1 MMKQIDSSQYLEILA
16 ATRQSWQNRYYA
28 MYSSIL
34 KGVVVDPVLMQVPV
48 DDHLVH
54 RGDGVF
60 DTFKCVRRGAY
71 NLDAHVKRLVR
82 SASEIGL
89 LWPEGVEDIRDKVIQ
104 TLTLANKDDCSCRVI
119 LARGPGG
126 LGVSPYESPH
136 PALYIVVYMSGTPFM
151 RAHPEGA
158 CVNKSYVPVKSGNFA
173 TYKHCNYLPN
183 VMMKREAVDAGVD
196 FVVSYDMHGFLAE
209 GATENAGIVTSERE
223 LLFPKMDYVLD
234 GTTMLRVI
242 TIAEALVQDGTL
254 KRVIFTDITEAMV
267 CAATEL
273 LMIGTTLNVAS
284 ACRYEGV
291 LVGGGCPGP
300 VGKRLDKMLAEDIAE
315 NEDMRTRF

>member
-1 MMKQIDSSQYLEILA
+1 MKQIDSSQYLALLA

-34 KGVVVDPVLMQVPV
+34 DGVVVDPVLMQVPV

-60 DTFKCVRRGAY
+60 DTFKCVQRGAY
-71 NLDAHVKRLVR
+71 NLDAHLKRLVR

-89 LWPEGVEDIRDKVIQ
+89 VWMGGLEDIRAKVLQ
-104 TLTLANKDDCSCRVI
+104 TLAIANKDDCSCRVI
-119 LARGPGG
+119 LARGPGS

-136 PALYIVVYMSGTPFM
+136 PSLYIVVYMAGTPFM
-151 RAHPEGA
+151 KAHPEGA
-158 CVNKSYVPVKSGNFA
+158 RVKKSHVPVKSGNYA

-196 FVVSYDMHGFLAE
+196 FVVSYDVHGFLAE
-209 GATENAGIVTSERE
+209 GATENVAIVTKEQE

-234 GTTMLRVI
+234 GTTMLRVMKL
-242 TIAEALVQDGTL
+242 AESLLQDGTL
-254 KRVIFTDITEAMV
+254 TRMAFADITETMV
-267 CAATEL
+267 SSAAEL
-273 LMIGTTLNVAS
+273 LIIGTTLNVAS
-284 ACRYEGV
+284 ACRYEEQAVGV
-291 LVGGGCPGP
+291 TCPGP
-300 VGKRLDKMLAEDIAE
+300 VGMRLDKLLAEDIAG
-315 NEDMRTRF
+315 NKDMRTRF

>member
-1 MMKQIDSSQYLEILA
+1 MKQIDSAQYFEILA

-34 KGVVVDPVLMQVPV
+34 EGVVVDPLLMQIPV

-71 NLDAHVKRLVR
+71 NLDAHLKRLVR

-89 LWPEGVEDIRDKVIQ
+89 LWPGGLADIRDKVIQ
-104 TLTLANKDDCSCRVI
+104 TLTLANKDDCSCRVL

-136 PALYIVVYMSGTPFM
+136 PALYIVVYMAGIPFM
-151 RAHPEGA
+151 QAHPAGA
-158 CVNKSYVPVKSGNFA
+158 FVNRSHVPVKAGNFA

-183 VMMKREAVDAGVD
+183 VMMKKEAVDAGVD
-196 FVVSYDMHGFLAE
+196 FVVSYDVNGFLAE
-209 GATENAGIVTSERE
+209 GATENVGIVTAECE
-223 LLFPKMDYVLD
+223 LLFPKPGYVLD
-234 GTTMLRVI
+234 GTTLQRVI
-242 TIAEALVQDGTL
+242 KLAETLVQDGTL
-254 KRVIFTDITEAMV
+254 IRVMYADITEAMV
-267 CAATEL
+267 SSAPEL
-273 LMIGTTLNVAS
+273 LIIGTTLNVAS
-284 ACRYEGV
+284 ACRYEGQS
-291 LVGGGCPGP
+291 VGGACPGLI
-300 VGKRLDKMLAEDIAE
+300 GKRLDRMLADDIAE
-315 NEDMRTRF
+315 NDAMRTGF

>member
-1 MMKQIDSSQYLEILA
+1 MKQIDSSQYLDVLA
-16 ATRQSWQNRYYA
+16 ATRQSWQDRYYA

-34 KGVVVDPVLMQVPV
+34 NGVVVDPLLMQVPV

-71 NLDAHVKRLVR
+71 NLDPHLKRLVR

-89 LWPEGVEDIRDKVIQ
+89 VWPGGVEDIRSTVIQ
-104 TLTLANKDDCSCRVI
+104 TLAVANKDDCSCRVI

-126 LGVSPYESPH
+126 LGVSPYESPY
-136 PALYIVVYMSGTPFM
+136 PSLYVVVYMAGTPFM
-151 RAHPEGA
+151 QAHPEGA
-158 CVNKSYVPVKSGNFA
+158 RVNKSCVPVKSGNFA

-183 VMMKREAVDAGVD
+183 VLMKREAVDAGVD
-196 FVVSYDMHGFLAE
+196 FVVSYDVNGFLAE
-209 GATENAGIVTSERE
+209 GATENVGVVTAARE
-223 LLFPKMDYVLD
+223 LLFPKLDYVLD

-242 TIAEALVQDGTL
+242 TLAEALVRDSTL
-254 KRVIFTDITEAMV
+254 QRVAYEDITEAMV
-267 CAATEL
+267 CSAAEIL
-273 LMIGTTLNVAS
+273 IIGTTLNVAS
-284 ACRYEGV
+284 ACAYEG
-291 LVGGGCPGP
+291 LSVGVACPGP
-300 VGKRLDKMLAEDIAE
+300 VGKRLDKMLADDIGG